1 MAISRFSDS
10 SIQDGIPKYDS
21 IWDGTTAV
29 GSMDSLGVI
38 TLSSATS
45 SINFLNI
52 PQTYAHLQ
60 IRYLAQ
66 SSNSAT
72 AADNLGF
79 RFNSDTGANYTRHY
93 IDGSGTSATGG
104 SNTGVTQVYA
114 TCSQTSATYPSNFG
128 VGVLDIVDYTNT
140 NKYTTTKAISGVDFP
155 AVGGAVQFTSG
166 VWLNTAAV
174 TSINIRALSGN
185 LTQYSH
191 FALYGIK

>member
-1 MAISRFSDS
+1 MAVSRLSQTTLQNAF
-10 SIQDGIPKYDS
+10 QKFNNV
-21 IWDGTTAV
+21 WDGRSAV
-29 GSMDSLGVI
+29 GSMDALGVVSVSAA
-38 TLSSATS
+38 LSS
-45 SINFLNI
+45 IDFLSI
-52 PQTYAHLQ
+52 PQTYSHLQ

-114 TCSQTSATYPSNFG
+114 TCAQTSPTFPNTFG

-140 NKYTTTKAISGVDFP
+140 NKYTTTKAISGVDFNST
-155 AVGGAVQFTSG
+155 GGAVQFTSG